1 VDIIEVCVEGCTTC
15 VNVVNEFVL
24 VVVVVDGVQLVER
37 IIQTDASER
46 KTILILFFMILL
58 SRNRSK

>member
-1 VDIIEVCVEGCTTC
+1 MDIIEVCVEGCTTC